1 MIDNVLNAF
10 RIPDLR
16 RKLLYTIGLLLV
28 FRVVAHIPVPGVDLA
43 KLRDLF
49 ANNQLLGL
57 LNLFSGGALQTFSVA
72 AMGVYPYITASII
85 MQLLMPLIPQLEAL
99 SKEGEMGRNKLN
111 QYTRIMTVPL
121 AFLQGFGQVSLLQR
135 SNVLTNFNLFNKDTF
150 LPSFALLVALTAGT
164 MLLVW
169 IGELITENGV
179 GNGISLI
186 IFAGIVARLPQ
197 GIGQSIVS
205 GTSGTNIMG
214 LAVFGIIG
222 LATIVGIVVIQ
233 EGQRRIP
240 VQYSKRI
247 RGTRMYQGQSTHIP
261 LKVNSAGMIP
271 LIFALSIMIF
281 PGTIA
286 SYFQASSNATVANF
300 AGGVV
305 NFFNSQTGLAYW
317 VLYFVLTVAFTYFY
331 TAVTFQQQN
340 LPENLQKNGGFIP
353 GIRPGRPTAEY
364 LNKVLNRITLVGAL
378 FLGIVAILPFFART
392 ATNIQNLAIS
402 STGLLI
408 VVGVVLDTMKQ
419 LEAQMLMR
427 NYQGFIK

>member
-331 TAVTFQQQN
+331 VSITFN
-340 LPENLQKNGGFIP
+340 PTEVADNMKKYGGFIP

-378 FLGIVAILPFFART
+378 FLGIVAILPFFARS

>member
-16 RKLLYTIGLLLV
+16 RKLLYTIGLLLL

-150 LPSFALLVALTAGT
+150 LPSFALLVALTTGT

-169 IGELITENGV
+169 LGELITENGI

-205 GTSGTNIMG
+205 GTSTTNIMG
-214 LAVFGIIG
+214 LLIFALLG
-222 LATIVGIVVIQ
+222 LGTIVGIVYVQ
-233 EGQRRIP
+233 EGHRRIP

-286 SYFQASSNATVANF
+286 SYFQASSNSAVSSF
-300 AGGVV
+300 AAGVV
-305 NFFNSQTGLAYW
+305 DFFNSQTGMAYW
-317 VLYFVLTVAFTYFY
+317 ILYFVLTVAFTYFY

-364 LNKVLNRITLVGAL
+364 LNKVLTRITLIGAL
-378 FLGIVAILPFFART
+378 FLGLVAILPFFARSVT
-392 ATNIQNLAIS
+392 SIQNLAIS

-419 LEAQMLMR
+419 MEAQMLMR

>member
-1 MIDNVLNAF
+1 DSALNAF
-10 RIPDLR
+10 RLPDLR
-16 RKLLYTIGLLLV
+16 RKLLFTIGLLLV
-28 FRVVAHIPVPGVDLA
+28 FRLIAHIPVPGVDLA

-49 ANNQLLGL
+49 NNNQLLGL

-85 MQLLMPLIPQLEAL
+85 MQLLMPLIPQFEAL
-99 SKEGEMGRNKLN
+99 SKEGEMGRNKIN
-111 QYTRIMTVPL
+111 QYTRVMTIPL

-135 SNVLTNFNLFNKDTF
+135 ANVLTNFNLFSGATF
-150 LPSFALLVALTAGT
+150 LPSLSLLVALTAGT

-169 IGELITENGV
+169 IGELITEYGI

-197 GIGQSIVS
+197 GAAQSVVS
-205 GTSGTNIMG
+205 GTSTTSAAG
-214 LAVFGIIG
+214 LIAFAVIG
-222 LATIVGIVVIQ
+222 LATIIGIVVVQ
-233 EGQRRIP
+233 EGERRIP

-286 SYFQASSNATVANF
+286 SYFQASSNLTIRHF
-300 AGGVV
+300 AEAVV
-305 NFFNSQTGLAYW
+305 TFFNSQTGLAYW
-317 VLYFVLTVAFTYFY
+317 IFYFLLVVAFTYFY
-331 TAVTFQQQN
+331 TAVQFQQSN
-340 LPENLQKNGGFIP
+340 PTESLQKNGGFIP
-353 GIRPGRPTAEY
+353 GIRPGRPTGEY
-364 LNKVLNRITLVGAL
+364 LNKVVNRITLVGAL
-378 FLGIVAILPFFART
+378 FLGLVAILPFFARSI
-392 ATNIQNLAIS
+392 TNIQTLAIS

-419 LEAQMLMR
+419 LQAQLLMR
-427 NYQGFIK
+427 NYTGFIK

>member
-1 MIDNVLNAF
+1 LIDNVLNAF

-169 IGELITENGV
+169 NGKLITENGV

>member
-1 MIDNVLNAF
+1 LIDNVLNAF

-378 FLGIVAILPFFART
+378 FLGIVAILPFFARS

>member
-1 MIDNVLNAF
+1 LIDNVLNAF

-16 RKLLYTIGLLLV
+16 NKLLYTIGLLLL
-28 FRVVAHIPVPGVDLA
+28 FRVIAHVPVPGVDLA

-85 MQLLMPLIPQLEAL
+85 MQLLMPLVPALENL

-111 QYTRIMTVPL
+111 QYTRLMTVPL

-150 LPSFALLVALTAGT
+150 LASFALLVALTAGT

-169 IGELITENGV
+169 VGELITEYGI

-186 IFAGIVARLPQ
+186 IFAGIVSRLPQ

-214 LAVFGIIG
+214 LAVFGVIG

-286 SYFQASSNATVANF
+286 SYFQASSSPGVSSFATGIVD
-300 AGGVV
+300 
-305 NFFNSQTGLAYW
+305 FFNSQTGLAYW
-317 VLYFVLTVAFTYFY
+317 IFYFLLTVAFTYFY

-378 FLGIVAILPFFART
+378 FLGLVAILPFFART

-419 LEAQMLMR
+419 MEAQMLMR

>member
-1 MIDNVLNAF
+1 VIDNVLNAF

-16 RKLLYTIGLLLV
+16 AKLLYTIGLLLV

-85 MQLLMPLIPQLEAL
+85 MQLLMPLVPQLDAL

-111 QYTRIMTVPL
+111 QYTRILTVPL

-150 LPSFALLVALTAGT
+150 LASFALLVALTTGT

-169 IGELITENGV
+169 VGELITEYGI

-214 LAVFGIIG
+214 LAVFAIIG
-222 LATIVGIVVIQ
+222 AATIIGIVVVQ

-286 SYFQASSNATVANF
+286 SYFQASSNAGVSSF
-300 AGGVV
+300 AAGVV
-305 NFFNSQTGLAYW
+305 NFFNSQTGMAYW
-317 VLYFVLTVAFTYFY
+317 ILYFVLTVAFTYFY

-378 FLGIVAILPFFART
+378 FLGLVAILPFFART

-419 LEAQMLMR
+419 MEAQLLMR
-427 NYQGFIK
+427 NYTGFIK

>member
-1 MIDNVLNAF
+1 MIDNLLNAF

-16 RKLLYTIGLLLV
+16 NKLLYTIGLLLV
-28 FRVVAHIPVPGVDLA
+28 FRVIAHIPVPGVDLA
-43 KLRDLF
+43 KLRELF

-85 MQLLMPLIPQLEAL
+85 MQLLMPLVPRLEAL

-150 LPSFALLVALTAGT
+150 LPSFALLVALTTGT

-169 IGELITENGV
+169 IGELITEYGI

-197 GIGQSIVS
+197 GVGQSIVS

-222 LATIVGIVVIQ
+222 AATIIGIVVVQ

-286 SYFQASSNATVANF
+286 SYFQASSNASVSNF

-305 NFFNSQTGLAYW
+305 NFFNSQTGMAYW
-317 VLYFVLTVAFTYFY
+317 ILYFVLTVAFTYFY

-378 FLGIVAILPFFART
+378 FLGLVAILPFFART

-419 LEAQMLMR
+419 MEAQLLMR
-427 NYQGFIK
+427 NYTGFIK

>member
-1 MIDNVLNAF
+1 MIDSALNAF

-16 RKLLYTIGLLLV
+16 NKVLYTIGLLLV
-28 FRVVAHIPVPGVDLA
+28 FRVIAHIPVPGVDLA
-43 KLRDLF
+43 ALRDLF

-57 LNLFSGGALQTFSVA
+57 LNLFSGGALQTFSVVA
-72 AMGVYPYITASII
+72 LGVYPYITGSII
-85 MQLLMPLIPQLEAL
+85 MQLLLPLIPRLEAL

-111 QYTRIMTVPL
+111 QYTRVMTVPL

-135 SNVLTNFNLFNKDTF
+135 SGVLANFNLFSGATF
-150 LPSFALLVALTAGT
+150 LPSLSLLVALTAGT

-169 IGELITENGV
+169 LGELITENGI

-186 IFAGIVARLPQ
+186 IFAGIVARVPA
-197 GIGQSIVS
+197 GISQVVAGSLS
-205 GTSGTNIMG
+205 ATSLI
-214 LAVFGIIG
+214 AFGAIG
-222 LATIVGIVVIQ
+222 IATIAGIVIVQ

-286 SYFQASSNATVANF
+286 SYFQASSNQGVADF
-300 AGGVV
+300 AANIV

-317 VLYFVLTVAFTYFY
+317 LLYFLLVVAFTYFY

-378 FLGIVAILPFFART
+378 FLGIVAILPFFAR
-392 ATNIQNLAIS
+392 AITNVQTLTSA

-419 LEAQMLMR
+419 MEAQMMMR
-427 NYQGFIK
+427 NYTGFIK

>member
-16 RKLLYTIGLLLV
+16 RKLLYTVGLLLI
-28 FRVVAHIPVPGVDLA
+28 FRVIAHVPVPGVDLA

-111 QYTRIMTVPL
+111 QYTRVMTVPL

-135 SNVLTNFNLFNKDTF
+135 SNVLTNFNLFSKNTF
-150 LPSFALLVALTAGT
+150 LPSLGLLIALTAGT

-169 IGELITENGV
+169 IGELITENGI

-186 IFAGIVARLPQ
+186 IFAGIVSRLPQ
-197 GIGQSIVS
+197 GIGSSIVS
-205 GTSGTNIMG
+205 GSSSTNLIG
-214 LAVFGIIG
+214 LAAFAVIG
-222 LATIVGIVVIQ
+222 LATIVGIVVVQ

-281 PGTIA
+281 PGTLA
-286 SYFQASSNATVANF
+286 SYFTASSNTAISDF
-300 AGGVV
+300 ASVVV

-317 VLYFVLTVAFTYFY
+317 IFYFLLTVAFTYFY

-378 FLGIVAILPFFART
+378 FLGLVAILPFFART

-419 LEAQMLMR
+419 MEAQMLMR
-427 NYQGFIK
+427 NYTGFIK

>member
-317 VLYFVLTVAFTYFY
+317 VLYFVLTVAH
-331 TAVTFQQQN
+331 
-340 LPENLQKNGGFIP
+340 GGHV
-353 GIRPGRPTAEY
+353 PTAEPAGEPAEERRVHSGHPARPADRRVPEQGAEPHHAGGRP
-364 LNKVLNRITLVGAL
+364 LPRDRGHPAVLRPVRHEHSEPGHQQHRLAHRCGRGA
-378 FLGIVAILPFFART
+378 GHH
-392 ATNIQNLAIS
+392 
-402 STGLLI
+402 
-408 VVGVVLDTMKQ
+408 
-419 LEAQMLMR
+419 EAA
-427 NYQGFIK
+427 

>member
-16 RKLLYTIGLLLV
+16 NKLLYTIGLLLV

-85 MQLLMPLIPQLEAL
+85 MQLLMPLLPQLEAL

-150 LPSFALLVALTAGT
+150 LPSLALLIALTTGT

-169 IGELITENGV
+169 IGELITEYGI

-186 IFAGIVARLPQ
+186 IFAGIVSRLPQ

-205 GTSGTNIMG
+205 GTSATNITG
-214 LAVFGIIG
+214 LAAFAIIG
-222 LATIVGIVVIQ
+222 LATIVGIVVVQ
-233 EGQRRIP
+233 EGHRRIP

-286 SYFQASSNATVANF
+286 SYFQASSNAAVSSF

-317 VLYFVLTVAFTYFY
+317 VLYFLLTVAFTYFY

-353 GIRPGRPTAEY
+353 GIRPGRPTADY

-378 FLGIVAILPFFART
+378 FLGLVAILPFFART

-419 LEAQMLMR
+419 MEAQLLMR
-427 NYQGFIK
+427 NYTGFIK

>member
-1 MIDNVLNAF
+1 MIDNLLNAF

-16 RKLLYTIGLLLV
+16 NKLLYTIGLLLV
-28 FRVVAHIPVPGVDLA
+28 FRVIAHIPVPGVDLA
-43 KLRDLF
+43 KLRELF

-85 MQLLMPLIPQLEAL
+85 MQLLMPLVPRLEAL

-150 LPSFALLVALTAGT
+150 LPSFALLVALTTGT

-169 IGELITENGV
+169 IGELITEYGI

-197 GIGQSIVS
+197 GVGQSIVS

-222 LATIVGIVVIQ
+222 AATIIGIVVVQ

-286 SYFQASSNATVANF
+286 SYFQASSNAGVSNF

-305 NFFNSQTGLAYW
+305 NFFNSQTGMAYW
-317 VLYFVLTVAFTYFY
+317 ILYFVLTVAFTYFY

-378 FLGIVAILPFFART
+378 FLGLVAILPFFART

-419 LEAQMLMR
+419 MEAQLLMR
-427 NYQGFIK
+427 NYTGFIK

>member
-16 RKLLYTIGLLLV
+16 NKLLYTIGLLLV

-111 QYTRIMTVPL
+111 QYTRVMTVPL

-135 SNVLTNFNLFNKDTF
+135 SSVLTHFNLFSKDTF
-150 LPSFALLVALTAGT
+150 LPSFALLVALTTGT

-169 IGELITENGV
+169 IGELITEYGI

-205 GTSGTNIMG
+205 GTSGTNLMG
-214 LAVFGIIG
+214 LAVFAIIG
-222 LATIVGIVVIQ
+222 AATIVGIVVVQ

-286 SYFQASSNATVANF
+286 SYFQASSNTTVSSF

-305 NFFNSQTGLAYW
+305 NFFNSQTGMAYW
-317 VLYFVLTVAFTYFY
+317 ILYFVLTVAFTYFY

-353 GIRPGRPTAEY
+353 GIRPGRPTTDY

-378 FLGIVAILPFFART
+378 FLGLVAILPFFART

-419 LEAQMLMR
+419 MEAQLLMR
-427 NYQGFIK
+427 NYTGFIK

>member
-28 FRVVAHIPVPGVDLA
+28 FRVIAHVPVPGVDLA

-111 QYTRIMTVPL
+111 QYTRVMTVPL

-135 SNVLTNFNLFNKDTF
+135 SNVLTNFNLFSKDTF
-150 LPSFALLVALTAGT
+150 LPSLALLIALTTGT

-169 IGELITENGV
+169 IGELITENGI

-197 GIGQSIVS
+197 GIGQSVVS

-222 LATIVGIVVIQ
+222 LATIIGIVVVQ

-286 SYFQASSNATVANF
+286 SYFQASSNPGVSSF
-300 AGGVV
+300 AQSVV
-305 NFFNSQTGLAYW
+305 NFFNSQTGMAYW
-317 VLYFVLTVAFTYFY
+317 LLYFLLTVAFTYFY

-364 LNKVLNRITLVGAL
+364 LNKVLNRITIVGAL
-378 FLGIVAILPFFART
+378 FLGLVAILPFFART

-427 NYQGFIK
+427 NYSGFIK

>member
-16 RKLLYTIGLLLV
+16 NKLLYTIGLLLL
-28 FRVVAHIPVPGVDLA
+28 FRIIAHIPVPGVDLA

-135 SNVLTNFNLFNKDTF
+135 SNVLTNFNLFNKATF
-150 LPSFALLVALTAGT
+150 LPSFSLLIALTAGT

-169 IGELITENGV
+169 IGELITENGI

-186 IFAGIVARLPQ
+186 IFAGIVSRLPS
-197 GIGQSIVS
+197 GIGTSIVS
-205 GTSGTNIMG
+205 GTSSTNIMG
-214 LAVFGIIG
+214 LAAFAVIG
-222 LATIVGIVVIQ
+222 LATIVGIVVVQ

-286 SYFQASSNATVANF
+286 SYFQASSNGSVSSFAT
-300 AGGVV
+300 GVV
-305 NFFNSQTGLAYW
+305 DFFNSQTGLAYW
-317 VLYFVLTVAFTYFY
+317 IFYFLLTVAFTYFY

-378 FLGIVAILPFFART
+378 FLGLVAILPFFART

-419 LEAQMLMR
+419 MEAQMLMR
-427 NYQGFIK
+427 NYTGFIK

>member
-1 MIDNVLNAF
+1 
-10 RIPDLR
+10 
-16 RKLLYTIGLLLV
+16 
-28 FRVVAHIPVPGVDLA
+28 
-43 KLRDLF
+43 
-49 ANNQLLGL
+49 
-57 LNLFSGGALQTFSVA
+57 
-72 AMGVYPYITASII
+72 
-85 MQLLMPLIPQLEAL
+85 
-99 SKEGEMGRNKLN
+99 
-111 QYTRIMTVPL
+111 MTVPL

-378 FLGIVAILPFFART
+378 FLGIVAILPFFARS

>member
-16 RKLLYTIGLLLV
+16 NKLLYTIGLLLV
-28 FRVVAHIPVPGVDLA
+28 FRVIAHIPVPGVDLA

-85 MQLLMPLIPQLEAL
+85 MQLLMPLVPQLEAL

-111 QYTRIMTVPL
+111 QYTRIITVPL

-150 LPSFALLVALTAGT
+150 LPSFALLVALTTGT

-169 IGELITENGV
+169 IGELITEYGI

-205 GTSGTNIMG
+205 GTSGTNILG
-214 LAVFGIIG
+214 LAVFAIIG
-222 LATIVGIVVIQ
+222 LATIIGIVVVQ
-233 EGQRRIP
+233 EGHRRIP

-286 SYFQASSNATVANF
+286 SYFQASSNASVSSF
-300 AGGVV
+300 AGAVV
-305 NFFNSQTGLAYW
+305 NFFNSQTGMAYW
-317 VLYFVLTVAFTYFY
+317 LLYFVLTVAFTYFY

-378 FLGIVAILPFFART
+378 FLGLVAILPFFART

-419 LEAQMLMR
+419 MEAQMLMR
-427 NYQGFIK
+427 NYTGFIK

>member
-16 RKLLYTIGLLLV
+16 NKLLYTIGLLLV
-28 FRVVAHIPVPGVDLA
+28 FRVIAHIPVPGVDLA

-85 MQLLMPLIPQLEAL
+85 MQLLMPLVPQLEAL

-111 QYTRIMTVPL
+111 QYTRIITVPL

-150 LPSFALLVALTAGT
+150 LPSFALLVALTTGT

-169 IGELITENGV
+169 IGELITEYGI

-205 GTSGTNIMG
+205 GTSGTNILG
-214 LAVFGIIG
+214 LAVFAIIG
-222 LATIVGIVVIQ
+222 LATIIGIVVVQ
-233 EGQRRIP
+233 EGHRRIP

-286 SYFQASSNATVANF
+286 SYFQASSNASVSSF
-300 AGGVV
+300 AGAVV
-305 NFFNSQTGLAYW
+305 NFFNSQTGMAYW
-317 VLYFVLTVAFTYFY
+317 LLYFVLTVAFTYFY

-378 FLGIVAILPFFART
+378 FLGLVAILPFFART

-419 LEAQMLMR
+419 MEAQLLMR
-427 NYQGFIK
+427 NYTGFIK

>member
-1 MIDNVLNAF
+1 VIDNVLNAF

-16 RKLLYTIGLLLV
+16 NKLLYTIGLLLV

-85 MQLLMPLIPQLEAL
+85 MQLLMPLLPQLEAL

-150 LPSFALLVALTAGT
+150 LPSLALLVALTTGT

-169 IGELITENGV
+169 IGELITEYGI

-186 IFAGIVARLPQ
+186 IFAGIVSRLPQ

-205 GTSGTNIMG
+205 GTSATNITG
-214 LAVFGIIG
+214 LAAFAIIG
-222 LATIVGIVVIQ
+222 LATIIGIVVVQ
-233 EGQRRIP
+233 EGHRRIP

-286 SYFQASSNATVANF
+286 SYFQASSNAAVSSF
-300 AGGVV
+300 AAGVV

-317 VLYFVLTVAFTYFY
+317 VLYFLLTVAFTYFY

-353 GIRPGRPTAEY
+353 GIRPGRPTADY

-378 FLGIVAILPFFART
+378 FLGLVAILPFFART

-419 LEAQMLMR
+419 MEAQLLMR
-427 NYQGFIK
+427 NYTGFIK

>member
-16 RKLLYTIGLLLV
+16 SKLLYTIGLLLV
-28 FRVVAHIPVPGVDLA
+28 FRVIAHVPVPGVNLA
-43 KLRDLF
+43 QLSNLF

-85 MQLLMPLIPQLEAL
+85 MQLLLPLIPSLEAL

-135 SNVLTNFNLFNKDTF
+135 SNVLTNFNLFNRDTF

-169 IGELITENGV
+169 IGELITEYGI

-186 IFAGIVARLPQ
+186 IFAGIVSRLPQ

-205 GTSGTNIMG
+205 GSSGTNIMG
-214 LAVFGIIG
+214 LAVFAVIG
-222 LATIVGIVVIQ
+222 LATIVGIVVVQ

-286 SYFQASSNATVANF
+286 SYFTASSNSGVSSFATA
-300 AGGVV
+300 VV
-305 NFFNSQTGLAYW
+305 DFFNSQTGLAYW
-317 VLYFVLTVAFTYFY
+317 IFYFLLTVAFTYFY

-353 GIRPGRPTAEY
+353 GIRPGHPTAEY

-378 FLGIVAILPFFART
+378 FLGLVAILPFFART

-419 LEAQMLMR
+419 MEAQMLMR